1 MERTEKIVV
10 SLEKKEHMLKELD
23 YILLSHRINF
33 ELAKMLLE
41 NVFIYWNQDSIN
53 EEDIAFNKRYEKELR
68 KYIIKDV
75 YEMLCKKQKEYF
87 SELHDF
93 SKTNDYHTEIQKKL
107 QRISELA
114 KNIDKKGFHD
124 EIIYF
129 MNILS

>member
-53 EEDIAFNKRYEKELR
+53 EEDIAFN
-68 KYIIKDV
+68 
-75 YEMLCKKQKEYF
+75 
-87 SELHDF
+87 
-93 SKTNDYHTEIQKKL
+93 
-107 QRISELA
+107 
-114 KNIDKKGFHD
+114 
-124 EIIYF
+124 
-129 MNILS
+129 